1 MRVKYAGL
9 IVALLVGY
17 VIGNVVAGLLASVL
31 TVGHAIPGGLRI
43 PLGIGG
49 GLVGALAGWARWKNR
64 NTPAD
69 IPDIHGSAAWAA
81 DKDVRAAYGAPAGL
95 VVGRENTKAG
105 ALLRYDGPAHLLT
118 IAPTRS
124 GKGVGA
130 IIPNLLLLDRSV
142 LCVDPKGENARAT
155 ARRRETFGA
164 VHVLDPFAISGR
176 PSAAF
181 NPLDALDP
189 DGLDLAEDAASLA
202 EALVYDPPG
211 QVGEAHWN
219 EEAKALLGGL
229 IMHVVTDDNAGPCA
243 LATVRHLLTLPPAKW
258 EAQLEAMSSS
268 AAAGGLVARAANRM
282 LGKSDREAAGV
293 LSSAQRHTH
302 FLDSPRMTA
311 VLGRSDF
318 SFADLKE
325 GAATVYLVLPPDR
338 LDAYARWMRLMVVQ
352 AMTALARS
360 PAKPPSPVLFLLDEF
375 AALGRLEPVERA
387 FGLMA
392 GYGLQLWAILQDM
405 HQLKAT
411 YGERAGTFLS
421 NAGVIQVFNVAD
433 VETASWVSKSMG
445 STTMAT
451 TYTSTSTTANPGQ
464 WRHSHGVSTSTQLSK
479 RELLTPDE
487 VMRLDA
493 SLALLL
499 RPGGAPAAVRK
510 VRYFEDPEFRG
521 LFDQG

>member
-1 MRVKYAGL
+1 MKYAGL
-9 IVALLVGY
+9 IVSVAIGY
-17 VIGNVVAGLLASVL
+17 VIGNVIVGLLASVL
-31 TVGHAIPGGLRI
+31 AVGHAIPPGLRI
-43 PLGIGG
+43 PLGIAG
-49 GLVGALAGWARWKNR
+49 GLMGALAGWSRWKNR

-69 IPDIHGSAAWAA
+69 IPDIHGSAAWAS
-81 DKDVRAAYGAPAGL
+81 DKDVRAAYGAPTGL
-95 VVGRENTKAG
+95 VVGRENTKTG
-105 ALLRYDGPAHLLT
+105 ALLRYDGSAHLLT

-130 IIPNLLLLDRSV
+130 IIPNLLLANRSV
-142 LCVDPKGENARAT
+142 LCIDPKGENARAT
-155 ARRRETFGA
+155 ARRRETFGP
-164 VHVLDPFAISGR
+164 VHVLDPFGIAGR

-181 NPLDALDP
+181 NPLEALNSDS
-189 DGLDLAEDAASLA
+189 LDLAEDAASLA

-229 IMHVVTDDNAGPCA
+229 ILHVVTAEPPA
-243 LATVRHLLTLPPAKW
+243 SRSLAKVRDLLTLPPAKW
-258 EAQLEAMSSS
+258 EAQLAAMFSST
-268 AAAGGLVARAANRM
+268 AAGGLVARSANRM

-311 VLGRSDF
+311 VLGHSDF
-318 SFADLKE
+318 TFADLKE
-325 GAATVYLVLPPDR
+325 GIATVYLVLPPDR
-338 LDAYARWMRLMVVQ
+338 LDSYARWMRLMVVQ
-352 AMTALARS
+352 AMTAMARS

-392 GYGLQLWAILQDM
+392 GYGLQLWAVLQDM
-405 HQLKAT
+405 SQLKAT

-421 NAGVIQVFNVAD
+421 NAGVIQIFNVAD
-433 VETASWVSKSMG
+433 IETASWVSRSIG
-445 STTMAT
+445 STTMST
-451 TYTSTSTTANPGQ
+451 VYTSTSTTANPGQ
-464 WRHSHGVSTSTQLSK
+464 WRASHGVSTSTQLSR

-510 VRYFEDPEFRG
+510 VRYFEDAEFRG
-521 LFDQG
+521 LFHQG